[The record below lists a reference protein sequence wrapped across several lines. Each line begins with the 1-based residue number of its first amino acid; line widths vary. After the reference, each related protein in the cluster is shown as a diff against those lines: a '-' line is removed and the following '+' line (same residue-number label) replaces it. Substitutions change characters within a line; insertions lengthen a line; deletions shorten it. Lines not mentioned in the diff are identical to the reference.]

1 MAAYTL
7 GVPDET
13 PINPQERPDHPGKML
28 RQLLDER
35 GWTGDELADVTGFAR
50 THLSNVMSGKVG
62 VSPDMAVALAGAF
75 GNAPSD
81 WLRWNAEYQ
90 LSLVSTDLIAVEKR
104 AKLYKLAPIRD
115 MQKRGW
121 IRETKSVEDL
131 EAELTRFF
139 GSPIDDGVA
148 FPIATLRSDPLT
160 DLIPSEQ
167 AWCFQARRRAEA
179 LVHVAPFD
187 DGRLD
192 AAERKLRQLAA
203 YPKEIERLSEI
214 LAYYGIRFVVVEPL
228 PGAKIDGAAFWI
240 DGSPCIAVSA
250 RWDRIDAFWFTVMH
264 EFMHIKNR
272 DARSVDVNLIQEGD
286 NGIAIRVSV
295 DESEQRASTQA
306 ADALV
311 PISELESFIK
321 RTSPLYSTQRIV
333 QFAHRIKMHPGII
346 VGQLQHRGELRYSSH
361 RDFLVKIRKYLV
373 ETALTDGWGQSPS
386 VT

>member
-1 MAAYTL
+1 MA
-7 GVPDET
+7 DET
-13 PINPQERPDHPGKML
+13 PEKPVKQAEHPGKML
-28 RQLLDER
+28 RQLLDDR
-35 GWTGDELADVTGFAR
+35 GWTGDELADITGFAR
-50 THLSNVMSGKVG
+50 THLSNVVSGKVG

-75 GNAPSD
+75 GNQPSD

-90 LSLVSTDLIAVEKR
+90 LSLVTTDLRAVETR
-104 AKLYKLAPIRD
+104 AKLYRLAPIRD
-115 MQKRGW
+115 MQRRGW
-121 IRETKSVEDL
+121 IRETKTVEEL
-131 EAELTRFF
+131 ETELTRFF
-139 GSPIDDGVA
+139 GSPIDAGVA
-148 FPIATLRSDPLT
+148 FPAATLRSNPLT
-160 DLIPSEQ
+160 DLNAAER

-179 LVHVAPFD
+179 LVHVAPYD
-187 DGRLD
+187 DGRFD
-192 AAERKLRQLAA
+192 AAEKKLRLLAA

-250 RWDRIDAFWFTVMH
+250 RWDRIDAFWFTIMH

-272 DARSVDVNLIQEGD
+272 DASSIDVNLIQEGD
-286 NGIAIRVSV
+286 NGIAIRVSD
-295 DESEQRASTQA
+295 DECEQRTNAQA
-306 ADALV
+306 ANALV
-311 PISELESFIK
+311 PTGELDSFIK
-321 RTSPLYSTQRIV
+321 RTSPLYSAQRIV